1 MTKRIVSAAS
11 LAAIVL
17 IASASVMPVSLTVHP
32 YAEPPAASADVKI
45 DNFAFGPQT
54 LTVDVGTTVTWTNRD
69 DIPHTVVS
77 TDGLFKSKV
86 RDTDETF
93 SYKFEKSGTFTYF
106 CSLHPKMTGQVVVH

>member
-17 IASASVMPVSLTVHP
+17 IASASVMPVSQTVHA